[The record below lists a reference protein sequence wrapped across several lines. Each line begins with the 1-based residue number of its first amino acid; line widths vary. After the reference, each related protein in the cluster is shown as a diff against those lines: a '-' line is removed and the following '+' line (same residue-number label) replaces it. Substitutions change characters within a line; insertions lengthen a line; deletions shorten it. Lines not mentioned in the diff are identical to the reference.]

1 MYAKPPS
8 YLKVSGLLQ
17 GAFPPWKVPCIS
29 RVKGW
34 MDPKGCLEAMENSNV
49 SVQPNPDST

>member
-1 MYAKPPS
+1 MYGKPPS

-17 GAFPPWKVPCIS
+17 GAFPSGKVPCIS

-34 MDPKGCLEAMENSNV
+34 MDTKGCLEAMENSNV
-49 SVQPNPDST
+49 SVQRNPDST